1 MGKNALSR
9 ETFLKG
15 TAVAAGAAVTGFP
28 AFIPRLGEAADQI
41 KIGGIDPLT
50 GTYAALGKSEFNGM
64 TMALEAWNKRGGA
77 MGREAVLIQEDS
89 QADPGV
95 GVQKART
102 LVNQDKCVALMG
114 SVSSAVSLSVGG
126 AANSLNTIFIDTG
139 GHTDDFTMKNCHWSS
154 FQICHPTWMLTHAT
168 GYTFAKISKK
178 WYAISPDYAYG
189 HSIMQGYEAIAKE
202 VGATLVGNIF
212 APLGTSD
219 WGAYLPQLANSGAGL
234 FIANPG
240 GNDLVTLLRQADSY
254 GIFKKMKMGGPL
266 ADLEVYWASP
276 PSARLGIWGV
286 EWYYSSP
293 LVLGNK
299 KSAHEFVS
307 NYTKRFGNPPTP
319 RSAFGYLGMYSLLN
333 GINEAKTTDS
343 VKVARSMEGKKF
355 DPQIFTGEAYF
366 RKENHAMMWPMWVG
380 DCEAQGIGGDKY
392 NLFKI
397 TDRVAADKI
406 APSAADVAK
415 ACNLNYPSS

>member
-1 MGKNALSR
+1 MGKTAR
-9 ETFLKG
+9 KIFLKG

-41 KIGGIDPLT
+41 KIGGVDPLT

-64 TMALEAWNKRGGA
+64 QMALEAWNKKGGP
-77 MGREAVLIQEDS
+77 MGRHVVLLQEDS

-95 GVQKART
+95 GVQKARK
-102 LVNQDKCVALMG
+102 LVNQDKCVALIG

-126 AANSLNTIFIDTG
+126 AANALGVIFMDTG
-139 GHTDDFTMKNCHWSS
+139 GHTDDFTMKNCHWSN

-168 GYTFAKISKK
+168 GYTFAKTGKK

-189 HSIMQGYEAIAKE
+189 HSIMQGYEDIAKQ
-202 VGATLVGNIF
+202 VGATLVGNVF

-219 WGAYLPQLANSGAGL
+219 WGAYLPQLANSGADI

-240 GNDLVTLLRQADSY
+240 GNDLITLMRQADSF
-254 GIFKKMKMGGPL
+254 GILKKMKVGGPL
-266 ADLEVYWASP
+266 SDLENYWAMP
-276 PSARLGIWGV
+276 PSARIGLWGV
-286 EWYYSSP
+286 EWYYQSP

-299 KSAHEFVS
+299 KSAHDFVS
-307 NYTKRFGNPPTP
+307 QYTKRFGNPPTP
-319 RSAFGYLGMYSLLN
+319 RSAFGYLGMDMMLN
-333 GINEAKTTDS
+333 GINAAKSTDGP
-343 VKVARSMEGKKF
+343 KIARALEGKKF
-355 DPQIFTGEAYF
+355 DAPIFEGDAYF
-366 RKENHAMMWPMWVG
+366 RAQNHALMWPMWVG
-380 DCEAQGIGGDKY
+380 NCEASGIGGDKY

-406 APSAADVAK
+406 APSIADIMK
-415 ACNLNYPSS
+415 ICKLDYP